1 MNADEFLGLLK
12 NPQAYIG
19 GEINSCRREF
29 RREDLNICLVFPDTY
44 AIGMSHPGLKILYHL
59 LNGMEGVHA
68 QRAFLP
74 DPENVPLFRQ
84 HAMPLF
90 SLENRLPLRD
100 FDLVGFS
107 LLSELNFTNVLLALE
122 LGGLPLLS
130 AQRSE
135 RDPLVA
141 AGGIAAANPEPL
153 RSIIDLFAFGDGE
166 AVFPDLVAVLK
177 KARRERADRAA
188 LLRRLDDVEGVY
200 VPARHRLREAG
211 PFLVPDLGGKKV
223 RKRTCP
229 DLDQVRAEPAEIVPI
244 CDVVFNRLN
253 VEIARGCPQNCRFCQ
268 AKSYYAPFRFRAP
281 APTLGFIRD
290 SLAATGYETF
300 SLASLS
306 SGDYPDLPELLR
318 RIPGVIRP
326 DISFSVP
333 SLRPSTLSGELLS
346 TLAMF
351 RRTGITIVPEA
362 GSERLRRAINK
373 NVTDGEIFQALDVAL
388 RHGWHKVKMY
398 FMIGLPGETPED
410 LEPIAALLERLLAAA
425 RSRKARLDIHA
436 SFSSFV
442 PKPHTPLQWAPRASI
457 SELEE
462 KIACLRGRLRRH
474 KNLDLDF
481 HSPGRSMIETILARG
496 DARVGDLLLEVFRRG
511 ETFTAWDAHFH
522 LPAWEESLHLLAG
535 ADFLSAL
542 PLAAELPWDFIQM
555 NFHKPYLLEEYRR
568 SLAAVSTP
576 PCAEM
581 DCASCAGCISGQKK
595 ARPVVWGEPALAAP
609 APPAAYRRLR
619 LGYEKKGDLRY
630 LSHLAMM
637 QFLERLLRRS
647 GLLFQHSQGFHPRI
661 KMAALPPLP
670 VGAEGEAEM
679 IEVFVAVPSRADA
692 TVPSRADA
700 TVPSRADATG
710 ELPAEEVLAMLNR
723 PLPEF
728 RFRSAA
734 YAGDRS
740 LHKDLRF
747 LEFHFSWPPLEGA
760 PGPTMP
766 GLSGAAAAPPR
777 EEIAALLFA
786 GDSFR
791 YTDEGLDLKMD
802 FANQGQ
808 ERFARIYKL
817 LDPER
822 KWTAHLRRTAV
833 SFKNGN

>member
-1 MNADEFLGLLK
+1 MNTNEFLGLLK

-29 RREDLNICLVFPDTY
+29 NRNEINICLVFPDTY

-59 LNGMEGVHA
+59 LNGMDGVHA

-74 DPENVPLFRQ
+74 DPENVPLFKE
-84 HAMPLF
+84 HGMPLF
-90 SLENRLPLRD
+90 SLENRVPLRD
-100 FDLVGFS
+100 FDLIGFS
-107 LLSELNFTNVLLALE
+107 LPSELNFTNVLLALE

-130 AQRSE
+130 AQRSGA
-135 RDPLVA
+135 DPIVA
-141 AGGIAAANPEPL
+141 AGGIAAANPEPM
-153 RSIIDLFAFGDGE
+153 RSMIDLFAIGDGE
-166 AVFPDLVAVLK
+166 AIFPDLVGVLK
-177 KARRERADRAA
+177 KARREKAERAA
-188 LLRRLDDVEGVY
+188 LLRWFDGVEGVY
-200 VPARHRLREAG
+200 VPALYPVKETG

-229 DLDQVRAEPAEIVPI
+229 DLDRVRAEPAEIVPI

-281 APTLGFIRD
+281 GPTLEFIRD

-318 RIPGVIRP
+318 RIPAVIRP

-373 NVTDGEIFQALDVAL
+373 NVTDEEIFQALDVAL
-388 RHGWHKVKMY
+388 QHGWQKIKMY
-398 FMIGLPGETPED
+398 FMIGLPNETMED
-410 LEPIAALLERLLAAA
+410 IEAIAMLLERILAAA
-425 RSRKARLDIHA
+425 RARKARLIIHA

-442 PKPHTPLQWAPRASI
+442 PKPHTPLQWAARASAAA
-457 SELEE
+457 LEE
-462 KIACLRGRLRRH
+462 KATLLRGRLRRH

-496 DARVGDLLLEVFRRG
+496 DARVGGFLLEVFRRG
-511 ETFTAWDAHFH
+511 ESFTAWDAHFH
-522 LPAWEESLHLLAG
+522 LPVWEESLHLLGG
-535 ADFLSAL
+535 ADFISAL
-542 PLAAELPWDFIQM
+542 SPEGKLPWDFIEL
-555 NFHKPYLLEEYRR
+555 NFHKPYLVEEYRR
-568 SLAAVSTP
+568 SLAAEPTP
-576 PCAEM
+576 PCAEL

-595 ARPVVWGEPALAAP
+595 VRPSAWSDAAATVP
-609 APPAAYRRLR
+609 VPPAAYRRLR
-619 LGYEKKGDLRY
+619 LGYKKRGDMRF

-637 QFLERLLRRS
+637 QFLERLLRKS
-647 GLLFQHSQGFHPRI
+647 GLLFQYSQGFHPRI
-661 KMAALPPLP
+661 KIAALPPLP
-670 VGAEGEAEM
+670 VGAEGEAEV
-679 IEVFVAVPSRADA
+679 IEVAVAL
-692 TVPSRADA
+692 TVPAEGA
-700 TVPSRADATG
+700 G
-710 ELPAEEVLAMLNR
+710 ELLAGEVLAALNR

-728 RFRSAA
+728 QFQSAA
-734 YAGDRS
+734 YVNSAPS

-747 LEFHFSWPPLEGA
+747 LEFHYSWPPRRGPSG
-760 PGPTMP
+760 PGP
-766 GLSGAAAAPPR
+766 APQR
-777 EEIAALLFA
+777 ADIAALLYA
-786 GDSFR
+786 GDSLR
-791 YTDEGLDLKMD
+791 YSEEGLDLKMD

-822 KWTAHLRRTAV
+822 KWTTRLRRTAV
-833 SFKNGN
+833 TFKNEN